1 MKKSLKKF
9 DKTKKSPYLCKT
21 NKINHYLKKENMA
34 NLFAKAKKSAPAK
47 TTKAK
52 DEKVRIAIEDKT
64 FFDKIEKLEVLQD
77 QMKVAKAKADMI
89 SDELRDLGKSEWAKL
104 YDQTGKNPG
113 SVMLEQVNAE
123 DVAQLMFIPTDKY
136 ITITPERAEELQET
150 YGAEIVEEE
159 TTFSF
164 DSAMIEKYGE
174 ILSRLIEESD
184 EIKDADKEKIIKATT
199 KYSVAKGTID
209 KFATYGDVNEVMD
222 AVKPVVALKNV
233 EIIKG

>member
-1 MKKSLKKF
+1 
-9 DKTKKSPYLCKT
+9 
-21 NKINHYLKKENMA
+21 MA

-47 TTKAK
+47 TTKGK
-52 DEKVRIAIEDKT
+52 EEKVRIKIEDT
-64 FFDKIEKLEVLQD
+64 SFFDKIEKLEVLQD

-89 SDELRDLGKSEWAKL
+89 SDELRDLGKTEWAKL

-113 SVMLEQVNAE
+113 SVMLEHVNE
-123 DVAQLMFIPTDKY
+123 SDDVAQLMFVPSDKY

-150 YGAEIVEEE
+150 YGEEIVEEE

-164 DSAMIEKYGE
+164 DSTMIEKYGE

-184 EIKDADKEKIIKATT
+184 EIKEGDKEKIIKATT

-209 KFATYGDVNEVMD
+209 KFTTYGDVNEVME

-233 EIIKG
+233 EVIKG

>member
-1 MKKSLKKF
+1 
-9 DKTKKSPYLCKT
+9 
-21 NKINHYLKKENMA
+21 MA

-52 DEKVRIAIEDKT
+52 DEKVRLVVEDPT
-64 FFDKIEKLEVLQD
+64 FFSKVEKLEALND
-77 QMKVAKAKADMI
+77 QMKAAKAKADMI
-89 SDELRDLGKSEWAKL
+89 SDELRDVAKTEWL
-104 YDQTGKNPG
+104 NQYERTNKNPE
-113 SVMLEQVNAE
+113 SVMICQSQN
-123 DVAQLMFIPTDKY
+123 DDTAQFMFIPMDKY
-136 ITITPERAEELQET
+136 ITITAERAEELQET
-150 YGAEIVEEE
+150 FGEEIVEEE

-184 EIKDADKEKIIKATT
+184 EIKESDKEKIIKATT

-209 KFATYGDVNEVMD
+209 KFATYGDVVEVME
-222 AVKPVVALKNV
+222 AVKPVVSLKNV

>member
-1 MKKSLKKF
+1 
-9 DKTKKSPYLCKT
+9 
-21 NKINHYLKKENMA
+21 MA
-34 NLFAKAKKSAPAK
+34 SNLFAKAKKAAPAK

-52 DEKVRIAIEDKT
+52 DEKVRLVVEDPT
-64 FFDKIEKLEVLQD
+64 FFSKVEKLEALND
-77 QMKVAKAKADMI
+77 QMKAAKAKADMI
-89 SDELRDLGKSEWAKL
+89 SDELRDVAKTEWL
-104 YDQTGKNPG
+104 NQYERTNKNPE
-113 SVMLEQVNAE
+113 SVMICQSQ
-123 DVAQLMFIPTDKY
+123 DDDTAQFMFIPMDKY
-136 ITITPERAEELQET
+136 ITITSDRAEELQET
-150 YGAEIVEEE
+150 FGEEIVEEE

-209 KFATYGDVNEVMD
+209 KFSTYGDVVEVME
-222 AVKPVVALKNV
+222 AVKPVVSLKNV

>member
-1 MKKSLKKF
+1 
-9 DKTKKSPYLCKT
+9 
-21 NKINHYLKKENMA
+21 MA

-47 TTKAK
+47 PSKGK
-52 DEKVRIAIEDKT
+52 EEKVRLVVEDPT
-64 FFDKIEKLEVLQD
+64 FFSKVEKLEALND
-77 QMKVAKAKADMI
+77 QMKAAKAKADMI
-89 SDELRDLGKSEWAKL
+89 SDELRDVAKTEWL
-104 YDQTGKNPG
+104 NQYERTNKNPE
-113 SVMLEQVNAE
+113 SVMICQSQ
-123 DVAQLMFIPTDKY
+123 DDDTAQFMFIPMDKY
-136 ITITPERAEELQET
+136 ITITSDRAEELQET
-150 YGAEIVEEE
+150 FGEEIVEEE

-209 KFATYGDVNEVMD
+209 KFSTYGDVVEVME
-222 AVKPVVALKNV
+222 AVKPVVSLKNV

>member
-1 MKKSLKKF
+1 
-9 DKTKKSPYLCKT
+9 
-21 NKINHYLKKENMA
+21 MA

-52 DEKVRIAIEDKT
+52 DEKVRIKIEDT
-64 FFDKIEKLEVLQD
+64 SFFDKIEKLEVLQD

-113 SVMLEQVNAE
+113 SVMLEQVNATD
-123 DVAQLMFIPTDKY
+123 DVAQLMFVPTDKY

-184 EIKDADKEKIIKATT
+184 EIKDTDKEKIIKATT

-209 KFATYGDVNEVMD
+209 KFAAYGDVNEVME